1 MMNARRRT
9 PQKREAG
16 YSLPEL
22 LTVVAIIGV
31 LALVTV
37 PSFINFFQSNKVKA
51 TMRNFTT
58 DVRKMRALA
67 ISQNLETKLSYA
79 TGANARTYT
88 LYVGNSAMGA
98 PAAQTWTR
106 LDQTNPK
113 LGVGTK
119 SLDTIVNFPANSG
132 STPQTFDD
140 IDNSGDLDVV
150 FYPDGRVLMPTA
162 NKTVGSITIQTPL
175 TKVSV
180 PKYQIDVSAVGRVL
194 AH

>member
-1 MMNARRRT
+1 MNARCHVARR
-9 PQKREAG
+9 REAG

-22 LTVVAIIGV
+22 LTVIAIIGV

-37 PSFINFFQSNKVKA
+37 PSFINFFQSSKVKT

-58 DVRKMRALA
+58 DLRKMRALA

-88 LYVGNSAMGA
+88 LYVGNSAMGT
-98 PAAQTWTR
+98 PSAQAWTR
-106 LDQTNPK
+106 LDLTTPK
-113 LGVGTK
+113 LGAGTK
-119 SLDTIVNFPANSG
+119 TLDTVVNFPANSG

-140 IDNSGDLDVV
+140 IDNSGDIDVV
-150 FYPDGRVLMPTA
+150 FYPDGRVLMPAASKILGT
-162 NKTVGSITIQTPL
+162 ITIQTPL
-175 TKVSV
+175 TKVTV
-180 PKYQIDVSAVGRVL
+180 PKYQIDISPAGRVL